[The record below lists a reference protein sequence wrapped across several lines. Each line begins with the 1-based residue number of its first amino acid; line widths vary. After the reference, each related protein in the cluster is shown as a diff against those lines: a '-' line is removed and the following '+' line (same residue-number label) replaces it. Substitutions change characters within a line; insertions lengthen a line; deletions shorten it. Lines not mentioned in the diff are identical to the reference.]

1 MSKKGLELEGTF
13 DHAVIGIVDCH
24 TEIPAEGWTHLHV
37 VPAGYAVDNEAHN
50 EAIGNAESFG
60 YEDCECGDEDCEAC
74 SNDRGS
80 MENVCGIF
88 YKYWPSESGIF
99 VNGGDPQTDIINAC
113 MDNDAIVVDSDSL
126 IIELYLSKLVQL
138 LHMPE
143 ETRSEDLEY
152 LTSGLSKYAR
162 QGYKIR
168 IVS

>member
-1 MSKKGLELEGTF
+1 MSKKGLELEGIF

-24 TEIPAEGWTHLHV
+24 TGIPAEGWTHLHV
-37 VPAGYAVDNEAHN
+37 VPAGYSVEDEAHQ
-50 EAIGNAESFG
+50 AAVCNAESFG
-60 YEDCECGDEDCEAC
+60 YEDCSCGDEDCEVC

-88 YKYWPSESGIF
+88 YKYWPSESGSF
-99 VNGGDPQTDIINAC
+99 VNGGDPQGEVIGVCIQNEGIVINETAQIIT
-113 MDNDAIVVDSDSL
+113 L
-126 IIELYLSKLVQL
+126 RLSKLVQL

-152 LTSGLSKYAR
+152 LTSGLSKYTR